1 VVEGRSEQ
9 GLRGGAL
16 STLEAMVFSFAAVFL
31 VTLGFS
37 QLAVL
42 VLVGLRGLRDRLPEP
57 PLTSGDLSER
67 DEEERTR
74 LGVRPLPGSLEEALE
89 ALEADAVVRSWFS
102 RDLWDCYRSVKRTEI
117 SLLKGADPKEACE
130 RYSRVY

>member
-37 QLAVL
+37 QLAVF

-57 PLTSGDLSER
+57 PLTSGDLSEL
-67 DEEERTR
+67 DEEERNR
-74 LGVRPLPGSLEEALE
+74 LGVRPLPGSLEE

>member
-57 PLTSGDLSER
+57 PLTSGDLSEL
-67 DEEERTR
+67 DEEERNR
-74 LGVRPLPGSLEEALE
+74 LGVRPLPGSLEE